1 MITTTKT
8 GKMKLL
14 IIKKFLKKC
23 WTWLKHNW
31 KAPFVVLFVLFTWLI
46 LRRKNVAEQVLK
58 IREAS
63 YKAQI
68 DAINHAHAEELKK
81 RDEILE
87 QYTKTVSNLEK
98 EFAKNNKEL
107 DEKKKKS
114 VKEMVEKY
122 YNDPDTLAKML
133 GEKFEIEYTEGE

>member
-1 MITTTKT
+1 MSF
-8 GKMKLL
+8 L

-23 WTWLKHNW
+23 WTWLKHHW
-31 KAPFVVLFVLFTWLI
+31 KAPFIVLAVLFTWLV
-46 LRRKNVAEQVLK
+46 LRRKNVAEQILK

-98 EFAKNNKEL
+98 EFAKNNEEL

-114 VKEMVEKY
+114 VKEIVEKY
-122 YNDPDTLAKML
+122 YNDPDTLVKMI

>member
-1 MITTTKT
+1 MSF
-8 GKMKLL
+8 L

-23 WTWLKHNW
+23 WTWLKHHW
-31 KAPFVVLFVLFTWLI
+31 KAPFVVLFVLFTWLVM
-46 LRRKNVAEQVLK
+46 RRKNVAEQILK

-98 EFAKNNKEL
+98 EFAKNNEEL

-114 VKEMVEKY
+114 VKEIVEKY
-122 YNDPDTLAKML
+122 YNDPDTLAKMI

>member
-1 MITTTKT
+1 MSF
-8 GKMKLL
+8 L
-14 IIKKFLKKC
+14 IIKKFFKKC
-23 WTWLKHNW
+23 WTWLKHHW
-31 KAPFVVLFVLFTWLI
+31 KAPFVVLFVLFTWLA
-46 LRRKNVAEQVLK
+46 LRRKNVAEQILK

-98 EFAKNNKEL
+98 EFAKNNEEL

-114 VKEMVEKY
+114 VKEIVEKY
-122 YNDPDTLAKML
+122 YNDPDTLAKMI

>member
-1 MITTTKT
+1 MLFWLT
-8 GKMKLL
+8 
-14 IIKKFLKKC
+14 IKKVSKKI
-23 WTWLKHNW
+23 WTWTKHNW
-31 KAPFVVLFVLFTWLI
+31 KAPLVVLFALFTWFI
-46 LRRKNVAEQVLK
+46 LRRKNVAEQILK

-68 DAINHAHAEELKK
+68 DAINQAHEEEIKK
-81 RDEILE
+81 RNEILE
-87 QYTKTVSNLEK
+87 KYNKTVSNLEK

-114 VKEMVEKY
+114 IKEIVEKY

-133 GEKFEIEYTEGE
+133 GEKFELEYTENE

>member
-1 MITTTKT
+1 MSF
-8 GKMKLL
+8 L
-14 IIKKFLKKC
+14 IIKKFFKKC
-23 WTWLKHNW
+23 WTWLKHHW
-31 KAPFVVLFVLFTWLI
+31 KAPFVVLFVLFTWLA
-46 LRRKNVAEQVLK
+46 LRRKNVAEQILK

-68 DAINHAHAEELKK
+68 DAINHAHEEELKK

-98 EFAKNNKEL
+98 EFAENNKEL

-114 VKEMVEKY
+114 VKEIVEKY
-122 YNDPDTLAKML
+122 YNDPDTLAKMI

>member
-1 MITTTKT
+1 MSF
-8 GKMKLL
+8 L
-14 IIKKFLKKC
+14 IIKKFFKKC
-23 WTWLKHNW
+23 WTWLKHHW

-46 LRRKNVAEQVLK
+46 LRRKNVAEQILK

-114 VKEMVEKY
+114 VKEIVEKY
-122 YNDPDTLAKML
+122 YNDPDTLAKMI

>member
-1 MITTTKT
+1 MSF
-8 GKMKLL
+8 L
-14 IIKKFLKKC
+14 IIKKFFKKC
-23 WTWLKHNW
+23 WTWLKHHW

-46 LRRKNVAEQVLK
+46 LRRKNVAEQILK

-98 EFAKNNKEL
+98 EFAKNNEEL

-114 VKEMVEKY
+114 VKEIVEKY
-122 YNDPDTLAKML
+122 YNDPDTLAKMI

>member
-1 MITTTKT
+1 
-8 GKMKLL
+8 MKLL
-14 IIKKFLKKC
+14 IIKKILKKC
-23 WTWLKHNW
+23 WAWLKHNW
-31 KAPFVVLFVLFTWLI
+31 KAPFVVLFALFTWLI
-46 LRRKNVAEQVLK
+46 LRRKNIAEQILQ

-68 DAINHAHAEELKK
+68 DEINRLHAEELKK

-87 QYTKTVSNLEK
+87 QYNKTVSNLEK

-114 VKEMVEKY
+114 VKEIVEKY
-122 YNDPDTLAKML
+122 YNDPDTLAMMIGKRF
-133 GEKFEIEYTEGE
+133 GFKYTGDE

>member
-1 MITTTKT
+1 MSF
-8 GKMKLL
+8 L
-14 IIKKFLKKC
+14 IIKKYLKKC
-23 WTWLKHNW
+23 WTWTKHNW
-31 KAPFVVLFVLFTWLI
+31 KAPFVVLFVLFTWLV
-46 LRRKNVAEQVLK
+46 LRRKNVAEQILK

-98 EFAKNNKEL
+98 EFAKNNEEL

-114 VKEMVEKY
+114 VKEIVEKY
-122 YNDPDTLAKML
+122 YNDPDTLAKMI

>member
-1 MITTTKT
+1 MMVPYGFNKELFTFWITSLLTTY
-8 GKMKLL
+8 L
-14 IIKKFLKKC
+14 
-23 WTWLKHNW
+23 
-31 KAPFVVLFVLFTWLI
+31 PFVVLFVLFTWLV

-68 DAINHAHAEELKK
+68 DEINRLHAEELKK

-87 QYTKTVSNLEK
+87 QYNKTVSNLEK
-98 EFAKNNKEL
+98 EFVKDNKEL

-114 VKEMVEKY
+114 VKKIVEKY
-122 YNDPDTLAKML
+122 YNDPDTLAKMI
-133 GEKFEIEYTEGE
+133 GKRFGFEYTEGEWN

>member
-1 MITTTKT
+1 
-8 GKMKLL
+8 MKLL
-14 IIKKFLKKC
+14 IIKKYLKKC
-23 WTWLKHNW
+23 WTWLKHHW
-31 KAPFVVLFVLFTWLI
+31 KAPLVVVTVLFTWLI
-46 LRRKNVAEQVLK
+46 LRRKNVAEQILK

-68 DAINHAHAEELKK
+68 DEINRAHAEELKK

-87 QYTKTVSNLEK
+87 KYNKTVFNLEK

-114 VKEMVEKY
+114 VKEIVEKY
-122 YNDPDTLAKML
+122 YNDPDTLAKMI
-133 GEKFEIEYTEGE
+133 GKRFGFEYTEDE

>member
-1 MITTTKT
+1 
-8 GKMKLL
+8 MKLL
-14 IIKKFLKKC
+14 IIKKILKKC

-31 KAPFVVLFVLFTWLI
+31 KAPFVVLVVLFTWVV
-46 LRRKNVAEQVLK
+46 LRRKTVAEQILK

-68 DAINHAHAEELKK
+68 DEINRAHEEELKK

-114 VKEMVEKY
+114 VKEIVEKY
-122 YNDPDTLAKML
+122 YNDPDALAKMI
-133 GEKFEIEYTEGE
+133 GEKFGFEYKED

>member
-1 MITTTKT
+1 MSF
-8 GKMKLL
+8 LV
-14 IIKKFLKKC
+14 IKKYLKKC

-31 KAPFVVLFVLFTWLI
+31 KAPFVVLFVLFTWFV
-46 LRRKNVAEQVLK
+46 LRRKNVAEQILK

-98 EFAKNNKEL
+98 EFAKNNEEL

-114 VKEMVEKY
+114 VKEIVEKY
-122 YNDPDTLAKML
+122 YNDPDALAKMI
-133 GEKFEIEYTEGE
+133 GEKFEIEYTENE

>member
-1 MITTTKT
+1 
-8 GKMKLL
+8 
-14 IIKKFLKKC
+14 
-23 WTWLKHNW
+23 
-31 KAPFVVLFVLFTWLI
+31 VLVVLFTWVV
-46 LRRKNVAEQVLK
+46 LRRKTVAEQILK

-68 DAINHAHAEELKK
+68 DEINRAHEEELKK

-114 VKEMVEKY
+114 VKEIVEKY
-122 YNDPDTLAKML
+122 YNDPDTLAIMIGKRF
-133 GEKFEIEYTEGE
+133 GFEYTEDE

>member
-1 MITTTKT
+1 MSF
-8 GKMKLL
+8 L
-14 IIKKFLKKC
+14 IIKKFFKKC
-23 WTWLKHNW
+23 WTWLKHHW
-31 KAPFVVLFVLFTWLI
+31 KAPFVVLFVLFTWLA
-46 LRRKNVAEQVLK
+46 LRRKNVAEQILK

-68 DAINHAHAEELKK
+68 DAINHAHEEELKK

-98 EFAKNNKEL
+98 EFAKNNEEL

-114 VKEMVEKY
+114 VKEIVEKY
-122 YNDPDTLAKML
+122 YNDPDTLAKMI

>member
-1 MITTTKT
+1 MMKI
-8 GKMKLL
+8 GKMSFL

-31 KAPFVVLFVLFTWLI
+31 KAPFVVLAVLFTWVV
-46 LRRKNVAEQVLK
+46 LRRKNVAEQILK

-68 DAINHAHAEELKK
+68 DEINRLHAEELKK

-87 QYTKTVSNLEK
+87 QYNKTVSNLEK
-98 EFAKNNKEL
+98 EFAKDNKEL

-114 VKEMVEKY
+114 VKKIVEKY
-122 YNDPDTLAKML
+122 YNDPDALAKKISESF
-133 GEKFEIEYTEGE
+133 GFDYVEGE

>member
-1 MITTTKT
+1 MKT
-8 GKMKLL
+8 GKMSLL
-14 IIKKFLKKC
+14 IIKKYLKKC

-31 KAPFVVLFVLFTWLI
+31 KAPLVVLTVLFTWFI
-46 LRRKNVAEQVLK
+46 LRRKNVAEQILK

-68 DAINHAHAEELKK
+68 DAINHAHEEELKK

-87 QYTKTVSNLEK
+87 QYTKTVSNLEE

-114 VKEMVEKY
+114 VKKIVEKY
-122 YNDPDTLAKML
+122 YNDPDTLAKMI
-133 GEKFEIEYTEGE
+133 GKRFGFEYTEGE

>member
-1 MITTTKT
+1 M
-8 GKMKLL
+8 
-14 IIKKFLKKC
+14 
-23 WTWLKHNW
+23 KHNW
-31 KAPFVVLFVLFTWLI
+31 KAPFVVLAVLFTWFA
-46 LRRKNVAEQVLK
+46 LRRKNVAEQILK

>member
-1 MITTTKT
+1 MSFLT
-8 GKMKLL
+8 
-14 IIKKFLKKC
+14 IKKFLKKC

-31 KAPFVVLFVLFTWLI
+31 KAPFVVLFVLFTWLV
-46 LRRKNVAEQVLK
+46 LRRKNVAEQILK

-98 EFAKNNKEL
+98 EFAKNNEEL

-114 VKEMVEKY
+114 VKKIVEKY

>member
-1 MITTTKT
+1 MKI
-8 GKMKLL
+8 GKMSFL

-23 WTWLKHNW
+23 WAWLKHNW
-31 KAPFVVLFVLFTWLI
+31 KAPFVVLFVLFTWVV
-46 LRRKNVAEQVLK
+46 LRRKNVAEQILK

-68 DAINHAHAEELKK
+68 DEISRLHKEELKK

-87 QYTKTVSNLEK
+87 QYNKTVSNLEK
-98 EFAKNNKEL
+98 EFAENNKEL

-114 VKEMVEKY
+114 VKEIVEKY
-122 YNDPDTLAKML
+122 YNDPDTLAKMI